1 MATFCV
7 EIADE
12 SVGRVITAMC
22 ANYNYQAM
30 LSNPNWN
37 PAEPTDPVTN
47 PEQIP
52 NPETPDQFANRMTR
66 GYLMNNTHAYEVQ
79 QAKAEAGKDVPPPPP
94 VIDPDNPV

>member
-12 SVGRVITAMC
+12 SVGRVIAAMC
-22 ANYNYQAM
+22 ANYHYRATIA
-30 LSNPNWN
+30 NPNFN
-37 PAEPTDPVTN
+37 PEEPVDPDTN
-47 PEQIP
+47 PEHIP
-52 NPETPDQFANRMTR
+52 NPETAYQFANRMTR
-66 GYLMNNTHAYEVQ
+66 DYLMNNTHAYEVQ

>member
-22 ANYNYQAM
+22 ANYGYQAM
-30 LSNPNWN
+30 ISNPNWN

-66 GYLMNNTHAYEVQ
+66 DYLMNNTHI
-79 QAKAEAGKDVPPPPP
+79 KHGPHIILPRILC
-94 VIDPDNPV
+94 VISLMH